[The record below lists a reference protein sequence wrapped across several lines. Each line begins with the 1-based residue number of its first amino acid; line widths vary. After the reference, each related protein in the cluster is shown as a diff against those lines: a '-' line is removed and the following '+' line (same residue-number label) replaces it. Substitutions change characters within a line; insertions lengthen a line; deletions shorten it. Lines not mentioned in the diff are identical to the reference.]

1 MVEAT
6 EMLKFLGTLKDLK
19 NSSITIICDRGYMS
33 EDNVQRMDDASLNF
47 LLMLKSN
54 MNVTKDLLKKYAAS
68 VRSSAHYIPESDQYG
83 MTVTDQLFVG
93 DTRTRY
99 FHIVWSSDRE
109 KDDHKTFFTKLAA
122 KELRLRRK
130 IERKEQ
136 VTYDEMMDFADWF
149 KLSST
154 KAGTVPDNKKG
165 RKASGET
172 KEEESYPI
180 FAIDYTHNLS
190 SSHSA

>member
-1 MVEAT
+1 M
-6 EMLKFLGTLKDLK
+6 GTLKDLK

-109 KDDHKTFFTKLAA
+109 KDDRKTFQPV
-122 KELRLRRK
+122 RLNC
-130 IERKEQ
+130 
-136 VTYDEMMDFADWF
+136 D
-149 KLSST
+149 
-154 KAGTVPDNKKG
+154 
-165 RKASGET
+165 
-172 KEEESYPI
+172 
-180 FAIDYTHNLS
+180 
-190 SSHSA
+190 

>member
-1 MVEAT
+1 MAVT
-6 EMLKFLGTLKDLK
+6 
-19 NSSITIICDRGYMS
+19 
-33 EDNVQRMDDASLNF
+33 VVLNCGRCAPIAR
-47 LLMLKSN
+47 N
-54 MNVTKDLLKKYAAS
+54 NQLKKYAAS

-109 KDDHKTFFTKLAA
+109 KDDRKTFFTKLAA

-154 KAGTVPDNKKG
+154 KAGTVPDNNSNFPVQNR
-165 RKASGET
+165 RKALCDKG
-172 KEEESYPI
+172 
-180 FAIDYTHNLS
+180 
-190 SSHSA
+190 